1 MVLDEWTFF
10 VPSLKHS
17 NTLTWASFKVFTF
30 FNESLLY
37 VNQVLYMIL
46 NREGW
51 YIQLNIQYLSL
62 LTPVLMGLNRNKRL
76 DFNHHI
82 TEQELLSVKY
92 LLSVEHLLSNIFAK
106 ISKLLT
112 NFLKIITSFCSM
124 IQVTHFKGET
134 DA

>member
-1 MVLDEWTFF
+1 
-10 VPSLKHS
+10 
-17 NTLTWASFKVFTF
+17 
-30 FNESLLY
+30 
-37 VNQVLYMIL
+37 MIL

-51 YIQLNIQYLSL
+51 YIQLDIQYLSL
-62 LTPVLMGLNRNKRL
+62 LTSVLMGLNMNKRL
-76 DFNHHI
+76 GFNHHI
-82 TEQELLSVKY
+82 TEQE

-106 ISKLLT
+106 ISNLLT

>member
-1 MVLDEWTFF
+1 
-10 VPSLKHS
+10 
-17 NTLTWASFKVFTF
+17 
-30 FNESLLY
+30 
-37 VNQVLYMIL
+37 MIL

-51 YIQLNIQYLSL
+51 YIQLDIQYLSL
-62 LTPVLMGLNRNKRL
+62 LTSVLMGLNMNKRL
-76 DFNHHI
+76 GFNHHI

-106 ISKLLT
+106 ISNLLT